1 MLGSAGCP
9 AVSLP
14 VPLFS
19 PRDEN
24 PAGVPSPRFSPAA
37 TEITHGATENGSM
50 APGRSPFEPEP
61 VPALMPI
68 SRRKD
73 DRYIAVVHDPS
84 GRIYWVVRVVWQ
96 IGQDRSPR
104 IVANANVISN
114 LIDQRQ

>member
-1 MLGSAGCP
+1 MVERSFAPTNIGKVPATLVTPGCFERVLLISTPEPIISGLRFGGMLGSAGCP

-37 TEITHGATENGSM
+37 TEITHGATEKGLI

-61 VPALMPI
+61 VPA
-68 SRRKD
+68 
-73 DRYIAVVHDPS
+73 
-84 GRIYWVVRVVWQ
+84 
-96 IGQDRSPR
+96 
-104 IVANANVISN
+104 
-114 LIDQRQ
+114 